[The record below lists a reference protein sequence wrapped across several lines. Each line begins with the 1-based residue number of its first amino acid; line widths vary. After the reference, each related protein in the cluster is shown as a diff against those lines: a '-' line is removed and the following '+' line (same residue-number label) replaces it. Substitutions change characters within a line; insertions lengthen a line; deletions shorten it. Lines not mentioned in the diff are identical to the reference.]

1 MKPLQNFS
9 LKRFPFTSILLILF
23 LITPVTGSVL
33 EFKAKQ
39 AFSPRQNSSLE
50 TSGRISLIKT
60 DPVRRLPAPNPTEGD
75 STNILESS
83 YPVEPDFGAEN
94 LPDFV
99 NFVSNVVDGQ
109 SDIPQGVYVQGVL
122 QLPIVQ
128 QPPENPVYVS
138 NKPGVVTQYRSAAKN
153 GITGLLAHNYLSGE
167 LFDLLAVGQEVR
179 IVYGNRLVRY
189 YKVASVQRF
198 QKLSPSDLQ
207 SDYLDLSNGMK
218 MTTSQVFHEFYQGRE
233 HVTFQTCLK
242 EGEIWDW
249 GLVFVVAI
257 PVD

>member
-9 LKRFPFTSILLILF
+9 LKRFPFTQILLILF
-23 LITPVTGSVL
+23 LVAPASGSVL
-33 EFKAKQ
+33 EFKANQTFISK
-39 AFSPRQNSSLE
+39 QNSSLE
-50 TSGRISLIKT
+50 TQGRISYIKT
-60 DPVRRLPAPNPTEGD
+60 EPLQRLPAPNSTEGD
-75 STNILESS
+75 STNFLVPS
-83 YPVEPDFGAEN
+83 YPVEPDFGFDN
-94 LPDFV
+94 IPDFV

-109 SDIPQGVYVQGVL
+109 SDIPQGVYVQDVL

-167 LFDLLAVGQEVR
+167 LFDQLTVGQEVR
-179 IVYGNRLVRY
+179 IVYGNRLVRRY
-189 YKVASVQRF
+189 QVASVQRF
-198 QKLSPSDLQ
+198 QKLNPSDLQ
-207 SDYLDLSNGMK
+207 SEYLDLSDGMK
-218 MTTSQVFHEFYQGRE
+218 MTTTQVFQEFYQGSE

-242 EGEIWDW
+242 EGEMWNW
-249 GLVFVVAI
+249 GLVFVVAT